1 MAEKYNLPGLGTRP
15 LFFRHPRGRGGVVA
29 GTGYPF
35 AKPARRP
42 PVTWFNDLGSVPVSV
57 IGTHQHWT
65 IRIVIESPANHP
77 ISKQS
82 VISLVRIICIERTSA
97 KSAPL

>member
-1 MAEKYNLPGLGTRP
+1 MAEKYNLPGPGTRP
-15 LFFRHPRGRGGVVA
+15 LFFRLPRGRGVVT

-57 IGTHQHWT
+57 IGTHQQRI
-65 IRIVIESPANHP
+65 IRIVIENPANHP

-97 KSAPL
+97 RSAPL